1 MHVSAAMLS
10 GALFFLRGLS
20 AQVGIGRPM
29 AAPSRDLSYSVDTVL
44 LAAALT
50 LIAVLPSAVFANG
63 RLVEK
68 LSLVIVYVWLGSY
81 ALKRGRTPRTR
92 LICFLFALLSYARIV
107 AVARAHD
114 PLGSFWRLA

>member
-1 MHVSAAMLS
+1 MLS
-10 GALFFLRGLS
+10 GALYFLRGLS

-29 AAPSRDLSYSVDTVL
+29 AAPLRYLSYSVDTVL
-44 LAAALT
+44 PTAALT

-63 RLVEK
+63 RLVEI

-92 LICFLFALLSYARIV
+92 LICFLFALLSYASIV
-107 AVARAHD
+107 AMARAHH
-114 PLGSFWRLA
+114 PLGPFWRLAR

>member
-1 MHVSAAMLS
+1 MYASYPLIKWIHVSAAMLS

-20 AQVGIGRPM
+20 AQVGIGPPM
-29 AAPSRDLSYSVDTVL
+29 TAPLRYLSYAVHTVL

-68 LSLVIVYVWLGSY
+68 LSVVIVYVWLGSY
-81 ALKRGRTPRTR
+81 ALMRGRTP
-92 LICFLFALLSYARIV
+92 
-107 AVARAHD
+107 
-114 PLGSFWRLA
+114 